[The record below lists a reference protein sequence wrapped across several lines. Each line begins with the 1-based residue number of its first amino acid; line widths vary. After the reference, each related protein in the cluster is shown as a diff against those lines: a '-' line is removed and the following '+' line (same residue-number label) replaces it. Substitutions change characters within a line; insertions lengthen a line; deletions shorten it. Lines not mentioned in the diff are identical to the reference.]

1 MPQGFVAGARS
12 PVHGPQITGVLPIP
26 GYQRAPK
33 RTGFGRSASCRPGR
47 SAAWPLP
54 AQPAWRRLPAEAPE
68 AWPRQGAA
76 EAVPAW
82 PQAAEAAPGAAVR
95 PHWAAVKA
103 AGPRRGAAGAMA
115 GGRPRGAAM
124 AGLKADA
131 LLRAAGLAAGEDRSR
146 GVRTHWAVSKGA
158 AWPRA
163 AASGAGPARWPEP
176 WSVRSRSPAA
186 AASGADQ

>member
-33 RTGFGRSASCRPGR
+33 RTGFGRSASCRPDR

-54 AQPAWRRLPAEAPE
+54 AQPAWRRLPAGAPE

-95 PHWAAVKA
+95 PRWAVKVAGPRQAVAVALTADGRPKAAAMAGPKA
-103 AGPRRGAAGAMA
+103 AGPLKGV
-115 GGRPRGAAM
+115 AM

-131 LLRAAGLAAGEDRSR
+131 LLRAAGLAAGEDRSP
-146 GVRTHWAVSKGA
+146 GVRMHWVVSKWA

-163 AASGAGPARWPEP
+163 AASGA
-176 WSVRSRSPAA
+176 
-186 AASGADQ
+186 